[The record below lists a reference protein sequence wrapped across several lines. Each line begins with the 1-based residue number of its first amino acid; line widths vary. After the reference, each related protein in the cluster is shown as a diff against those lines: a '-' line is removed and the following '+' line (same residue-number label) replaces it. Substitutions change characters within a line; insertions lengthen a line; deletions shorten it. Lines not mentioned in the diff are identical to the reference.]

1 MDFLVL
7 WKGFGSASHSK
18 SIAMTNKEILQADLL
33 DILFEH
39 RNKLYGAY
47 ALRKTYTHRL
57 QLALGVALSTVLL
70 FVFMSFINKSRN
82 TNRPD
87 KRDPNAM
94 QLTEID
100 LSKPDD
106 PKPPEPKPE
115 IKPPKAEVDYQQFR
129 IVEDDQ
135 ADPDIAD
142 ITDVQNANIGDQNVE
157 GEKPDDL
164 ATTITQS
171 NNTGD
176 VAENKPD
183 ETDKPALPTRNASFP
198 GGTAAWLHFLRR
210 FLQSPEDLEPGQRVE
225 VQVRFWVDIDGSV
238 SKAEI
243 IKSGGKSFDREVL
256 RVLKKMPAWEPAI
269 QNGNYV
275 AVAYTQPVIFIG
287 VEE

>member
-1 MDFLVL
+1 
-7 WKGFGSASHSK
+7 
-18 SIAMTNKEILQADLL
+18 MTNKEILQADLL

-70 FVFMSFINKSRN
+70 FALISFIKNDNKPN
-82 TNRPD
+82 GPF
-87 KRDPNAM
+87 KDPNA
-94 QLTEID
+94 I
-100 LSKPDD
+100 
-106 PKPPEPKPE
+106 
-115 IKPPKAEVDYQQFR
+115 I
-129 IVEDDQ
+129 
-135 ADPDIAD
+135 
-142 ITDVQNANIGDQNVE
+142 ITDVNLEEKIREPERPRDELKPRIALADHQQIIVVPDKEADEIPEQETISKSEVSDVNADGKQS
-157 GEKPDDL
+157 DDL
-164 ATTITQS
+164 AKAKTESEGTGVITEEQP
-171 NNTGD
+171 G
-176 VAENKPD
+176 EI
-183 ETDKPALPTRNASFP
+183 EKPALPTRNASFP
-198 GGTAAWLHFLRR
+198 GGTAAWLQFLRR

-243 IKSGGKSFDREVL
+243 IKSGGKSFDKEVL

-275 AVAYTQPVIFIG
+275 SVAYTQPVIFLG